1 MAIEAGE
8 EDRRAVGQDAGSS
21 SIMILVE
28 RALLGKDPKGFAAA
42 ERHTRHANLRH
53 NDTARSD
60 GTCRRWCALTW
71 HAARRGRACGCL
83 RAIRVPE
90 IAVRRVG
97 ARSWSLSRR
106 LCSDLRSL
114 ETCCRKAGGA
124 SSAAARITHESTG
137 ARGAVGPLKLRRKRA
152 AERTERLAGGWLF
165 FLSLFCSKLW
175 LQQKNFG
182 RGRGSR
188 GLPEEEQN
196 AELLQ
201 QNTDHAEVEM
211 HAPAGAPSNKRAHA
225 EDGGDE
231 RRKKTKRS
239 KRKRKREVI

>member
-71 HAARRGRACGCL
+71 HAARRGRTCGCL

-188 GLPEEEQN
+188 GL
-196 AELLQ
+196 
-201 QNTDHAEVEM
+201 
-211 HAPAGAPSNKRAHA
+211 
-225 EDGGDE
+225 
-231 RRKKTKRS
+231 
-239 KRKRKREVI
+239 